1 MQGCELNEDG
11 ESSSQRI
18 IMIIK
23 VESLWGGEEQKKR
36 HEGWI
41 CVMHSFV
48 RRWLKCG
55 RFMRK

>member
-23 VESLWGGEEQKKR
+23 VESLWGGEEQKKD
-36 HEGWI
+36 
-41 CVMHSFV
+41 
-48 RRWLKCG
+48 
-55 RFMRK
+55 MRDGYA